1 MPAGGATSIATP
13 PSLPR
18 ASARQGVTPS
28 GMAPGG
34 RAGLGSPG
42 CGPKRMPRHAGRSE
56 RRSDRGFLAGVQPR
70 RPPPRRVAEPGHRLP
85 AARGRD
91 PRRETAGASRHR
103 PAPSRPRL
111 PAARP
116 RRSSSRSVADPSR
129 TDGHVGP
136 PDGGSPIRP
145 MAPSLHP
152 RGKDIHRRAGRRTPP
167 TVHGT
172 GKRRTVP
179 SPAQKPRSPV
189 GEVPKSL
196 EIRPGRRPAVR

>member
-1 MPAGGATSIATP
+1 VPAGGATSIATR

-116 RRSSSRSVADPSR
+116 RGHRPGLPRTRHALTVTSDHPMGAVQFGPWPPLSIHEERTSIDALDDGRRRPSTEPENAGPSR
-129 TDGHVGP
+129 
-136 PDGGSPIRP
+136 
-145 MAPSLHP
+145 
-152 RGKDIHRRAGRRTPP
+152 RR
-167 TVHGT
+167 
-172 GKRRTVP
+172 
-179 SPAQKPRSPV
+179 PRSRDLRPV
-189 GEVPKSL
+189 KSQS
-196 EIRPGRRPAVR
+196 RWKFGRGAALP